1 MILMSDFKYCYTAHI
16 IEKNAFLY
24 FDIFNV
30 ITEDVSVY
38 IYLNSQYICKSYNVQ
53 VLVKALEMCYILF
66 VEVIV
71 EGVLLSTIV
80 KA

>member
-1 MILMSDFKYCYTAHI
+1 MMM
-16 IEKNAFLY
+16 KNKE
-24 FDIFNV
+24 NKTQKV
-30 ITEDVSVY
+30 TH
-38 IYLNSQYICKSYNVQ
+38 ICKSYNIQ